1 MQEWIVAGS
10 PPALE
15 YLELGPG
22 RGTLAKDILKTI
34 NELKDKVKFASD
46 LKINVNFVEISPVLA
61 RKQAETLGAKI
72 DWVGG
77 PEDKCF
83 MKAST
88 ETGLSISWCRSLSD
102 VPPLECITFAI
113 CHEFLDALPVH
124 QFELDQETDK
134 WREVLV
140 DIDADKEGVW
150 LSLQNRNSLS
160 SFA

>member
-1 MQEWIVAGS
+1 MKE
-10 PPALE
+10 
-15 YLELGPG
+15 
-22 RGTLAKDILKTI
+22 
-34 NELKDKVKFASD
+34 KVKFASD
-46 LKINVNFVEISPVLA
+46 LKIHVNFVEISPVLA

-83 MKAST
+83 MKVTAQKFNYTQFVFYFWFFLTENPIRTSFWAENKAST
-88 ETGLSISWCRSLSD
+88 ESGDSISWCRSLSD

-124 QFELDQETDK
+124 QFELDQESEK

-140 DIDADKEGVW
+140 DIDEDKEMVCLW
-150 LSLQNRNSLS
+150 FINYE
-160 SFA
+160 